1 MDFIFFISIIFFI
14 IIIYYY
20 LNNLNN
26 EKIYCNT
33 SNECPYD
40 MYCKTKSYLVLNKIK
55 DINNKSGRCYKK
67 LFT

>member
-1 MDFIFFISIIFFI
+1 MEFIFFISIIFII

-26 EKIYCNT
+26 EKIYCDT
-33 SNECPYD
+33 SNECPDD
-40 MYCKTKSYLVLNKIK
+40 MYCKTKSYSVLKKMI